1 MMTTTGCAAN
11 LGAPPDLESLRK
23 QKGVAL
29 EEIARRTKIRLG
41 YLEAIETGQ
50 FEQLPGGIYNTS
62 YIRQY
67 ARAIDFP
74 ESELLAFYRAKTE
87 PPPVQAPATDAAK
100 KSPLQKLRIQS
111 ALLRGWI

>member
-1 MMTTTGCAAN
+1 MKTITGCAAN
-11 LGAPPDLESLRK
+11 PGVPPDLESLRK

-29 EEIARRTKIRLG
+29 GDIARRTKIRLG

-74 ESELLAFYRAKTE
+74 ESELLAYYHAKTGPAPTE
-87 PPPVQAPATDAAK
+87 APATDAAK